1 MEQHFKV
8 SGMSCGHC
16 VRAVTE
22 AVHEV
27 DGAAMVQ
34 VDLPTSM
41 VTVQSSAEPA
51 ALGAAITDA
60 GYEVQG
66 MAA

>member
-1 MEQHFKV
+1 MEQRFKV

-27 DGAAMVQ
+27 DHAAVVR
-34 VDLPTSM
+34 VDLAIGM
-41 VTVQSSAEPA
+41 VTVQSSAEPM
-51 ALGAAITDA
+51 ALETAITDA
-60 GYEVQG
+60 GYEVQS

>member
-1 MEQHFKV
+1 MEQRFKV
-8 SGMSCGHC
+8 AGMSCGHC

-27 DGAAMVQ
+27 DGAAVVQ
-34 VDLPTSM
+34 VDLPTGM

-60 GYEVQG
+60 GYDVQG